1 MNESLIF
8 LALNTI
14 AFFLTALLSYFFTF
28 YLIRASHRF
37 DFLDYPV
44 GIKVHKV
51 PMPFLGGV
59 SIFLSFWFAVFFAIM
74 VAFLMHQKVS
84 DADVVGRVVSGTV
97 SLAPKVAGIFA
108 GGLIIFLV
116 GLFDDKFKWRPG
128 RKLFGQMIAT
138 LVLMGLGLAINIFEG
153 LGPLGYLMTF
163 IWILLIINAFN
174 FIDSLDGHCTGI
186 ALISALMFF
195 WLTQIITQPIVGF
208 FLITFAGALA
218 GFLPHNFKP
227 AKIFL
232 GDNGSLFIGY
242 MLAAFTLLCS
252 YQVEHATYVTT
263 FIPVLI
269 FAVPIY
275 DTLSVIVVRLARGVV
290 PWQGDRNHFAYRLVK
305 IGMSERVAVIFSYFI
320 ATTIGLVAILTTQ
333 VGSFGAILIGLIF
346 CCIIGVIAFLEF
358 YTTERIRITEKIA
371 KKMRRRRG
379 DIKEAEEEH
388 I

>member
-1 MNESLIF
+1 MNESLII
-8 LALNTI
+8 AILNTL
-14 AFFLTALLSYFFTF
+14 AFCLTALLSYYFTF
-28 YLIRASHRF
+28 YLIKLSRHL
-37 DFLDYPV
+37 DFLDYPA
-44 GIKVHKV
+44 GIKAHKV

-59 SIFLSFWFAVFFAIM
+59 GTFVSFWFAVFLAIVFA
-74 VAFLMHQKVS
+74 FSTHQNFSYS
-84 DADVVGRVVSGTV
+84 DPMAGIISGTI
-97 SLAPKVAGIFA
+97 SLAPKVGGIFA
-108 GGLIIFLV
+108 GSLVILLV
-116 GLFDDKFKWRPG
+116 GLFDDKFKWRPA

-138 LVLMGLGLAINIFEG
+138 FVLMGLGFTINIFEG
-153 LGPLGYLMTF
+153 LGPLGYFITF
-163 IWILLIINAFN
+163 VWVLLIINAFN
-174 FIDSLDGHCTGI
+174 FIDSLDGHCAGI
-186 ALISALMFF
+186 ALISTLMFF
-195 WLTQIITQPIVGF
+195 WLTQIIAQPIVGF
-208 FLITFAGALA
+208 FLVTFAGALA

-269 FAVPIY
+269 FGVPIY

-290 PWQGDRNHFAYRLVK
+290 PWQGDRNHFAHRLVK
-305 IGMSERVAVIFSYFI
+305 IGMSERTAVIFSYFI

-333 VGSFGAILIGLIF
+333 VSAFGAVIIGLLF
-346 CCIIGVIAFLEF
+346 VCIIGVVAFLEF
-358 YTTERIRITEKIA
+358 YTTERIRVAEKLA

-379 DIKEAEEEH
+379 DVRETEEEH